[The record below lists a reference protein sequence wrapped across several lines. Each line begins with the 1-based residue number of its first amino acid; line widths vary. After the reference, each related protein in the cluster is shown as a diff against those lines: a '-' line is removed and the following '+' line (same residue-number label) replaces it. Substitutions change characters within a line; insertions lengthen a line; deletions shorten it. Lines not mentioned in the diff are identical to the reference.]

1 MFYDGHK
8 RMDARFLSLDYLES
22 PINTTSACDAE
33 TVMFNRFHQQKS
45 LHFHSST
52 SLEAS
57 KVFEFCSKFY
67 FLGTNVLKF
76 FSNMSLVPEVLRPST
91 YSIQKQVGKLLL
103 AISCIT
109 STNGGPDGLMCEE
122 EMRWKIHEI
131 IDLRLRDLNRPIE
144 FTRGVHY
151 VVNQELDFL
160 NERSCCTIL

>member
-67 FLGTNVLKF
+67 FLGTNVLNF
-76 FSNMSLVPEVLRPST
+76 FKHVFSTRSFKTFHLLHSKTSWKVTLGHQLHHQYKRRPRWT
-91 YSIQKQVGKLLL
+91 YVRRRNALED
-103 AISCIT
+103 
-109 STNGGPDGLMCEE
+109 P
-122 EMRWKIHEI
+122 
-131 IDLRLRDLNRPIE
+131 
-144 FTRGVHY
+144 
-151 VVNQELDFL
+151 
-160 NERSCCTIL
+160 